1 MIAWAQYDVHMS
13 IWWEYVVRIAKTEV
27 QKKMAA
33 DTGISET
40 AFSRWKNG
48 TNKPEAPHVITFA
61 RAYGRPAVEA
71 LVAAGILSAD
81 DAGQA
86 IEIHR
91 GVDDFTDSELL
102 EAIGLRM
109 KGLRNALEI
118 AQEQA
123 ASSEAS
129 SHEKTDD
136 EDRSADNSQ
145 SRTAFD
151 DLDAATDGA
160 IPELDVDGVDD
171 DGQQFG

>member
-71 LVAAGILSAD
+71 LVAADILSAD

-109 KGLRNALEI
+109 KGLRNVLEV

-123 ASSEAS
+123 ASGETP
-129 SHEKTDD
+129 SHEKNPD
-136 EDRSADNSQ
+136 ELADEGQSASA
-145 SRTAFD
+145 R
-151 DLDAATDGA
+151 LGAAVDMGRPKLQVED
-160 IPELDVDGVDD
+160 IPKNA
-171 DGQQFG
+171 

>member
-1 MIAWAQYDVHMS
+1 MS

-118 AQEQA
+118 AKEQA
-123 ASSEAS
+123 ASSEAPPHEKNPDEQLANDGEPDPLTGLDRWRGNAGEASQTSTPRHPAAATS
-129 SHEKTDD
+129 SH
-136 EDRSADNSQ
+136 RCSSA
-145 SRTAFD
+145 T
-151 DLDAATDGA
+151 
-160 IPELDVDGVDD
+160 
-171 DGQQFG
+171 

>member
-118 AQEQA
+118 AKEQA
-123 ASSEAS
+123 ASSETP
-129 SHEKTDD
+129 SHKKTDAD
-136 EDRSADNSQ
+136 SADDMEPS
-145 SRTAFD
+145 SAAAAADAITA
-151 DLDAATDGA
+151 AAVA
-160 IPELDVDGVDD
+160 ELEVNGVDNNRE
-171 DGQQFG
+171 QA

>member
-48 TNKPEAPHVITFA
+48 TNKPEAPHVIAFA

-71 LVAAGILSAD
+71 LVAADILSAD

-109 KGLRNALEI
+109 KGLRNALEVTK
-118 AQEQA
+118 EQA
-123 ASSEAS
+123 ASSKAPA
-129 SHEKTDD
+129 HEKTGAD
-136 EDRSADNSQ
+136 SADDVKPS
-145 SRTAFD
+145 SAAAAADAITA
-151 DLDAATDGA
+151 AAVA
-160 IPELDVDGVDD
+160 ELEVDGVDNNRE
-171 DGQQFG
+171 QA